1 MVYPTILTHIYP
13 HNDETAPTLPKYG
26 EWGLVYYYGVGG

>member
-13 HNDETAPTLPKYG
+13 HNDETARTLHTLG
-26 EWGLVYYYGVGG
+26 ECGLVYYYGVGG